1 MNLKVKIGNLTLQNP
16 VMTASGTFGFGREYK
31 EYIDLNK
38 LGAIVVKGITLK
50 PKKGNPP
57 PRIFETSS
65 GVLNSIGLQNPGLQ
79 GFLEKELPFLDNLD
93 IPVIVN
99 IAGETIEEFVYI
111 AEKLDKVNI
120 EGIELNLSCPNVKK
134 GGMSFGINPEDIFN
148 ITKEVRKITIKT
160 VIVKL
165 TPNVTDI
172 GICAKA
178 AEEGGAD
185 GVSLINTVAGMAIDL
200 ENRKPFFNNIIAGLS
215 GPAIKPIAIKMVY
228 EVSKSVKIPIV
239 GMGGIM
245 NFKDALEFMVA
256 GASAVGIGTCN
267 FINPKCTI
275 DVIDGI
281 KKYLIE
287 NKIEDIN
294 KIIGSLKID

>member
-1 MNLKVKIGNLTLQNP
+1 MNLNVKIGNLTLQNP

-99 IAGETIEEFVYI
+99 VAGETIEEFVYI

-120 EGIELNLSCPNVKK
+120 DGIELNLSCPNVKK
-134 GGMSFGINPEDIFN
+134 GGMSFGINPEDILN
-148 ITKEVRKITIKT
+148 ITKEVRKTTIKT

-185 GVSLINTVAGMAIDL
+185 AVSLINTIAGMAIDL
-200 ENRKPFFNNIIAGLS
+200 ENRRPFFNNIIAGLS

-267 FINPKCTI
+267 FINPQCTI